1 MYLDTASPANRGV
14 LQYLARNERGRNA
27 PAIEPWTDGAR
38 STWELGSHPDIV
50 EHLWELLASEL
61 PAECR
66 ALVYGTPALVS
77 PEKGIVFAVALGT
90 EYALRLPPT
99 EFALARASGAEL
111 VHQYGT
117 AGVMLDLPAQFG
129 EHWSFGSFNRREP
142 EWCVAAFRFAELS
155 LH

>member
-14 LQYLARNERGRNA
+14 LQYLSRSERGRNA

-50 EHLWELLASEL
+50 EHLWECLASGL

-66 ALVYGTPALVS
+66 ALVHGTPALVS
-77 PEKGIVFAVALGT
+77 PDKGIVFVVALGT
-90 EYALRLPPT
+90 EYALRLPPA
-99 EFALARASGAEL
+99 EFALARAAGAEL
-111 VHQYGT
+111 VHEYGT
-117 AGVMLDLPAQFG
+117 VGVTLDLPARFG
-129 EHWSFGSFNRREP
+129 EHWIFGSFDSREP
-142 EWCVAAFRFAELS
+142 AWCLAALQFAELS